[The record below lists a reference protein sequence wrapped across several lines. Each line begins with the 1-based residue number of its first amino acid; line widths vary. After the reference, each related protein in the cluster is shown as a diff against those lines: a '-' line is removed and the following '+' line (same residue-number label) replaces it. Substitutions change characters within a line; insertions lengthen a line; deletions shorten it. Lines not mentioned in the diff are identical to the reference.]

1 MQILLAWTIG
11 LAALASA
18 HPGHDHNQ
26 EAAERARYLQANPRS
41 LHHCAA
47 KLKSRGHKEAN
58 FRRRQMLAETLG
70 QKRSL
75 EAGSCLKPR
84 DLDSVLKTSHRSNDT
99 SFDLDTPARDLFA
112 DHSSCILQP
121 ETTEGPYYVTGE
133 LIRRNIT
140 DGEQGVPMTLD
151 IQIIDVSSCDPVP
164 AIYLELWHCNATGV
178 YGGVVARGNG
188 NSRDSSNLNNTAFR
202 GLQKTDSAGIVQFDT
217 VFPGHYTG
225 K

>member
-26 EAAERARYLQANPRS
+26 EAAERARYLQSNPRS
-41 LHHCAA
+41 LHYCAA
-47 KLKSRGHKEAN
+47 KLKSQGHEEAN
-58 FRRRQMLAETLG
+58 LRRRQMLAETLRP
-70 QKRSL
+70 KRSL
-75 EAGSCLKPR
+75 EASSCLKPR

-112 DHSSCILQP
+112 DQSSCILQP
-121 ETTEGPYYVTGE
+121 DTTEGPYYVTGE

-151 IQIIDVSSCDPVP
+151 IQIIDMSSCDPVP
-164 AIYLELWHCNATGV
+164 AIYLDMWHCNATGV

-202 GLQKTDSAGIVQFDT
+202 GLQKTDSAGVVQFDT